1 MINMKMTG
9 AREILRN
16 IKRFGGDAEKLEKQ
30 AVFATANAIKN
41 TAVKS
46 IQNQSFGSYVT
57 RYSQGG
63 KAYNHVAAKAGSA
76 PNTDT
81 GNLVKSINTQPLAP
95 AKTMYVGVNADY
107 GTWLEFG
114 TRNMAARPFLTP
126 AMNENDDFLED
137 YLAKK
142 LKALIA

>member
-1 MINMKMTG
+1 MISMKMTG

-16 IKRFGGDAEKLEKQ
+16 IKRFGGDAERLEKQ
-30 AVFATANAIKN
+30 AVYATANAIRN
-41 TAVKS
+41 DAIKS
-46 IQNQSFGSYVT
+46 IQQKSNGGQVT

-63 KAYNHVAAKAGSA
+63 KPFSHTVSKPYAA

-114 TRNMAARPFLTP
+114 TRNMKARPFLTP
-126 AMNENDDFLED
+126 AMNENNDFLED